1 MAYRITTESTC
12 DLPYSYY
19 EERGIAFAG
28 LGFVIDE
35 KEYIEGP
42 DQGYPLKDVYELMR
56 AKGRC
61 TTNQANAYC
70 FENIF
75 TPILEAGDDIL
86 HISFSSGLSG
96 TYQSA
101 VQAQSVLAERYP
113 DRRIVVIDSLCAS
126 LGQGL
131 LLHYA
136 ANNKDNGMSL
146 EDNAKWVEEHKL
158 NIAHWF
164 TVSDLMFL
172 HRGGRVAKST
182 AVVGSLLGIKPIMRV
197 DNDGRLVKVS
207 TVRGRTA
214 SLEELAKR
222 MKDSMIEDPA
232 SATVF
237 IVHGDCHDEA
247 KKTAEFVNK
256 HTGAKVQIINCLGC
270 VIGSHA
276 GPGTVA
282 VFYLANE
289 R

>member
-1 MAYRITTESTC
+1 MAYRLTTETTC

-19 EERGIAFAG
+19 EERDIGYVG

-42 DQGYPLKDVYELMR
+42 DQGIPLSKVYGLMR

-61 TTNQANAYC
+61 TTNQANAYR
-70 FENIF
+70 FEAIF
-75 TPILEAGDDIL
+75 EPILKAGEDVL

-101 VQAQSVLAERYP
+101 VQAANTLAETYP
-113 DRRIVVIDSLCAS
+113 DRKIVVVDSLCAS

-131 LLHYA
+131 LVHYA
-136 ANNKDNGMSL
+136 ANNRDSGMSL
-146 EDNAKWVEEHKL
+146 EENAKWVEEHKL

-164 TVSDLMFL
+164 TVDDLMFL
-172 HRGGRVAKST
+172 HRGGRVAKTT
-182 AVVGSLLGIKPIMRV
+182 AVVGSVLGIKPIMHV
-197 DNDGRLVKVS
+197 DNDGHLTKKA
-207 TVRGRTA
+207 TIRGRNA
-214 SLEELAKR
+214 SLEELAKK
-222 MKDSMIEDPA
+222 MKESMIEDP
-232 SATVF
+232 STATVF
-237 IVHGDCHDEA
+237 IVHGDCEEEA
-247 KKTAEFVNK
+247 KKTAEYVNK
-256 HTGAKVQIINCLGC
+256 HTGAKVMITNCLGC

-276 GPGTVA
+276 GPGTMA